1 MKVKT
6 ILVSQPEPKVE
17 NSPYFELQ
25 QKHKVKIDFRP
36 FIHVEGVNAKDVR
49 LQKIDLNNFTAII
62 LTSKNS
68 VDHFFRVADE
78 MRYKIPESLKYFC
91 QSEAVAFYLQKYVVY
106 RKRKI
111 YVGQK
116 DFVDMSP
123 LIKKYKD
130 EKFLLPASD
139 QLNADA
145 PQTLNNLKVDWT
157 PATLYKTVMSDLSDL
172 ADVYYDV
179 LAFFSPTGIKSLFMN
194 FPDFEQ
200 NKTRIAVFGSTTQ
213 KEALEHGLR
222 IDIMAPSAE
231 CPSMTM
237 ALDKYIVKVN
247 KEIKDS
253 KL

>member
-1 MKVKT
+1 MSSMKVKT
-6 ILVSQPEPKVE
+6 ILVSQPEPKVD

-36 FIHVEGVNAKDVR
+36 FIHVEGVNAKEIR

-78 MRYKIPESLKYFC
+78 MRYKIPEGLKYFC

-116 DFVDMSP
+116 DFID
-123 LIKKYKD
+123 LTTLLKKYKE

-139 QLNADA
+139 QLNAEAKIILD
-145 PQTLNNLKVDWT
+145 NLKVNWT
-157 PATLYKTVMSDLSDL
+157 QAVFYKTVMSDLTDL
-172 ADVYYDV
+172 SDVYFDI
-179 LAFFSPTGIKSLFMN
+179 LAFFSPTGIKSLFKN
-194 FPDFEQ
+194 FPDFKQ
-200 NKTRIAVFGSTTQ
+200 NNTRIAVFGSSTQ

-222 IDIMAPSAE
+222 VDIMAPTPEA
-231 CPSMTM
+231 PSMTM
-237 ALDKYIVKVN
+237 AIDKYIAKAN
-247 KEIKDS
+247 KEK
-253 KL
+253 

>member
-25 QKHKVKIDFRP
+25 QKLKVKFDFRP
-36 FIHVEGVNAKDVR
+36 FIHVEGVSAKEIR
-49 LQKIDLNNFTAII
+49 QQKIDLNNYSAII

-68 VDHFFRVADE
+68 VDHFFRVAEE
-78 MRYKIPESLKYFC
+78 MRYKVPETLKYFC
-91 QSEAVAFYLQKYVVY
+91 QSEAVAYYLQKYVVY

-111 YVGQK
+111 YVGLK
-116 DFVDMSP
+116 DFVDIAP

-139 QLNADA
+139 QLNADV
-145 PQTLNNLKVDWT
+145 PTTLNALKIDWT
-157 PATLYKTVMSDLSDL
+157 EGVFYRTVMSDLSDL
-172 ADVYYDV
+172 KDVYYDV

-200 NKTRIAVFGSTTQ
+200 NNTRIAVFGSTTQ
-213 KEALEHGLR
+213 KEALDHGLR
-222 IDIMAPSAE
+222 VDIMAPSPEA
-231 CPSMTM
+231 PSMTM
-237 ALDKYIVKVN
+237 ALEKYITKAN
-247 KEIKDS
+247 K
-253 KL
+253 